1 MFFPPQDDE
10 QEDIKELRKTL
21 EETFVLVDQSTPQAK
36 IVKPVVTK
44 PEGES
49 PKKSDARK
57 SRSESNFSTNSLD
70 PKATS
75 LFGKIMRKVT
85 PNPSPG
91 NSDAE
96 HELQESSFLST
107 SGKKKRRSI
116 RKRKPSPP
124 PAVLINGEE
133 PGGIKERSYTMPQ
146 NSPSNIFG
154 ESIAQYQKQS
164 HWTNTCSM
172 SVILTPE

>member
-1 MFFPPQDDE
+1 MTFQWKPGGGFFFPPQDDE

-21 EETFVLVDQSTPQAK
+21 EDTFVLVNQSTPQAK
-36 IVKPVVTK
+36 IAKPVVIK
-44 PEGES
+44 SEGES

-96 HELQESSFLST
+96 HEFQESFNST
-107 SGKKKRRSI
+107 SGKKNAEALGSGSR
-116 RKRKPSPP
+116 
-124 PAVLINGEE
+124 LHL
-133 PGGIKERSYTMPQ
+133 Q
-146 NSPSNIFG
+146 LF
-154 ESIAQYQKQS
+154 
-164 HWTNTCSM
+164 
-172 SVILTPE
+172 